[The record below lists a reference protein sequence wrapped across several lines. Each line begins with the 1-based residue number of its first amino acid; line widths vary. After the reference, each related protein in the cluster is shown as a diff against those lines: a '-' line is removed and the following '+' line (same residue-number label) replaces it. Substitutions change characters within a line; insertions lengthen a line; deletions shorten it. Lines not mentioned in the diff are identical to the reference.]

1 MPLLILVL
9 PVAAALLTVA
19 LVRAL
24 MPLLQRY
31 ALARPNA
38 RSSHRVPTPQGGGIA
53 VLGAALPLAAV
64 VALFIGLPDPAALKE
79 LAVVTV
85 AAIALAVL
93 GAWDDVR
100 PLSATVRL
108 AVQTLAVA
116 AVVLAGGPESRVLF
130 ELVPPWLEFVLL
142 VVAGVWFVNLVNFT
156 DGLDWM
162 TVAEFV
168 PALAFF
174 AVLALVAGD
183 VPPRF
188 ALAAALLGALM
199 GFAVFNKPVARLF
212 LGDVGALPIG
222 LLVGWLTLK
231 LASAGALAAAIL
243 LVLYPVADA
252 TITLC
257 GRLARGEK
265 VWQAHRTH
273 FYQRATDNGFSV
285 LEVSASV
292 FCLNVVLAALA
303 FATLVLPPLGQ
314 AAAVALGAL
323 LVAVLLWRFARSPA
337 ESPP

>member
-38 RSSHRVPTPQGGGIA
+38 RSSHSVPTPQGGGIA

-64 VALFIGLPDPAALKE
+64 AALLIGVPDPAALKE

-116 AVVLAGGPESRVLF
+116 AVVLAAGPEGRVLF

-142 VVAGVWFVNLVNFT
+142 VVAGVWFVNLVNFM

-222 LLVGWLTLK
+222 LLVGWLMLK

-243 LVLYPVADA
+243 LVLCPVADA
-252 TITLC
+252 TITL
-257 GRLARGEK
+257 GRRLARGEK

-285 LEVSASV
+285 LKVSASV
-292 FCLNVVLAALA
+292 FCLNLVLAALA
-303 FATLVLPPLGQ
+303 FATLVLPPMGQ

-323 LVAVLLWRFARSPA
+323 LVAALLWRFGRSPA
-337 ESPP
+337 GSPP

>member
-1 MPLLILVL
+1 MPLLVLVL

-53 VLGAALPLAAV
+53 VLGAALPLAVLA
-64 VALFIGLPDPAALKE
+64 ALLIGAPDPAALKE

-116 AVVLAGGPESRVLF
+116 AVVLAAGPEGRIPF
-130 ELVPPWLEFVLL
+130 EVVPPWLEFVVL
-142 VVAGVWFVNLVNFT
+142 VVAGVWFVNLVNFM

-183 VPPRF
+183 APPRF

-199 GFAVFNKPVARLF
+199 GFAGFSKPVARLF

-222 LLVGWLTLK
+222 LLVGWLMLK

-252 TITLC
+252 SITLC
-257 GRLARGEK
+257 RRLARGEK

-285 LEVSASV
+285 LKVSASV
-292 FCLNVVLAALA
+292 FCLNLVLAALA
-303 FATLVLPPLGQ
+303 FATLVLPPMGQ
-314 AAAVALGAL
+314 AAAVALGTL

>member
-53 VLGAALPLAAV
+53 VLGAALPLAVLA
-64 VALFIGLPDPAALKE
+64 ALLIGAPDPAALKE

-100 PLSATVRL
+100 PLSAMVRL

-116 AVVLAGGPESRVLF
+116 AVVLAAGPEGRIVF

-142 VVAGVWFVNLVNFT
+142 VVAGVWFVNLVNFM

-252 TITLC
+252 SITLC
-257 GRLARGEK
+257 RRLARGEK

-314 AAAVALGAL
+314 AVAVALGAL

>member
-1 MPLLILVL
+1 VVAIIVLVSGARILPEAIPLVVEQALLIF
-9 PVAAALLTVA
+9 
-19 LVRAL
+19 
-24 MPLLQRY
+24 
-31 ALARPNA
+31 
-38 RSSHRVPTPQGGGIA
+38 G
-53 VLGAALPLAAV
+53 
-64 VALFIGLPDPAALKE
+64 
-79 LAVVTV
+79 
-85 AAIALAVL
+85 
-93 GAWDDVR
+93 
-100 PLSATVRL
+100 
-108 AVQTLAVA
+108 
-116 AVVLAGGPESRVLF
+116 
-130 ELVPPWLEFVLL
+130 
-142 VVAGVWFVNLVNFT
+142 GVWFVNLVNFM

-222 LLVGWLTLK
+222 LLVGWLMLK

-252 TITLC
+252 TITVC
-257 GRLARGEK
+257 RRLARGEK

-292 FCLNVVLAALA
+292 FCLNVILAALA

-314 AAAVALGAL
+314 AVAVALGAL

-337 ESPP
+337 QSPP

>member
-1 MPLLILVL
+1 MPLLILT
-9 PVAAALLTVA
+9 VACALSCIA

-64 VALFIGLPDPAALKE
+64 AGLLLGAPEAGSLRE
-79 LAVVTV
+79 LAVV
-85 AAIALAVL
+85 AAAAVALAVL
-93 GAWDDVR
+93 GAWDDIR
-100 PLSATVRL
+100 PLSAAVRL

-116 AVVLAGGPESRVLF
+116 AVVFAAGPEGRILPDA
-130 ELVPPWLEFVLL
+130 VPPRLEQVLL
-142 VVAGVWFVNLVNFT
+142 VLAGVWFVNLVNFM

-168 PALAFF
+168 PPLAFF
-174 AVLALVAGD
+174 AALAVIAGD

-188 ALAAALLGALM
+188 ALAAALLGALI

-222 LLVGWLTLK
+222 VIVGWLMLK
-231 LASAGALAAAIL
+231 LAGGGALAAAVL

-252 TITLC
+252 TITL
-257 GRLARGEK
+257 GRRLARGEK

-323 LVAVLLWRFARSPA
+323 LVAALLWRFARPRLGTL
-337 ESPP
+337 P

>member
-53 VLGAALPLAAV
+53 VLGAALPLAALA
-64 VALFIGLPDPAALKE
+64 ALLIGAPDPAALKE

-100 PLSATVRL
+100 PLSATMRL

-116 AVVLAGGPESRVLF
+116 AVVLAAGPEGRILF
-130 ELVPPWLEFVLL
+130 EVVPPWLEFVLL
-142 VVAGVWFVNLVNFT
+142 VVAGVWFVNLVNFM

-183 VPPRF
+183 APPRF

-222 LLVGWLTLK
+222 LLVGWLMLK
-231 LASAGALAAAIL
+231 LAGAGALAAAIL

-252 TITLC
+252 TITL
-257 GRLARGEK
+257 GRRLATGEK

-292 FCLNVVLAALA
+292 FCLNVGLAALA

-323 LVAVLLWRFARSPA
+323 LVAVLLWRFAHSPA
-337 ESPP
+337 GSPT

>member
-1 MPLLILVL
+1 M
-9 PVAAALLTVA
+9 
-19 LVRAL
+19 
-24 MPLLQRY
+24 
-31 ALARPNA
+31 
-38 RSSHRVPTPQGGGIA
+38 
-53 VLGAALPLAAV
+53 
-64 VALFIGLPDPAALKE
+64 
-79 LAVVTV
+79 
-85 AAIALAVL
+85 
-93 GAWDDVR
+93 
-100 PLSATVRL
+100 
-108 AVQTLAVA
+108 
-116 AVVLAGGPESRVLF
+116 
-130 ELVPPWLEFVLL
+130 
-142 VVAGVWFVNLVNFT
+142 

-252 TITLC
+252 SITLC
-257 GRLARGEK
+257 RRLARGEK